1 MRGWTPPDGVKTFD
15 VLERTSQNQNKTSAT
30 IEIERVAACSHTS
43 DIHQTSDIRHPYR
56 YHLRT
61 SLEATVYGSIHHINE
76 RKDDDMARERSPRLQ
91 QVSPFGLSN
100 LLRKEHRFVVPRRA
114 CYSDAQK
121 DSQKHCSEE
130 DNCGGSCGI
139 CPTTSHR
146 KPSSLGL
153 IGRAE
158 TRGRQVENG

>member
-1 MRGWTPPDGVKTFD
+1 MDPARRRED
-15 VLERTSQNQNKTSAT
+15 VRRFRTHKPEPEQNVSDHRDR
-30 IEIERVAACSHTS
+30 EGCSL
-43 DIHQTSDIRHPYR
+43 QAYIRHPYR

-76 RKDDDMARERSPRLQ
+76 RKENDMARERSPRLQ